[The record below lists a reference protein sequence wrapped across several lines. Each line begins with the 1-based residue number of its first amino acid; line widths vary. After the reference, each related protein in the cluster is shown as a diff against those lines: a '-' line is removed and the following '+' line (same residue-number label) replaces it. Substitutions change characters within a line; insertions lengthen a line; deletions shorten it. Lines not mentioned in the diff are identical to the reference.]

1 MIILSQSDR
10 DRMKLLES
18 YYARL
23 DNSYLR
29 DVKDPQTAFI
39 FEKFFPA
46 FAKGGNVAPDPK
58 KDIRNTQVNTTFDRL
73 ALLNVSMSIPY
84 TVASIYSD
92 YVGDP
97 STPYTIQIERQK
109 LSYSW
114 GGMGIFV
121 VRKNANG
128 EGVVDYLEP
137 YSFVKYSEEDQAIYY
152 MYSTKSQE
160 KSSGDIFVLEQRY
173 RKTDGGTVTKE
184 NTLFR
189 VDSNML
195 SAGDLHGEKV
205 PLSSVPETAGLEPIE
220 NIPIKTIPIVTVMNE
235 VISGDT
241 YGTSDILKIESL
253 ISSIEIQVVNI
264 QDQFLKHLSAKLAVP
279 ASKLPIDRHTGLV
292 DVTNLEVIGVEA
304 GEINPA
310 YILNQNPMI
319 TYAFDQIELL
329 IKQLATIV
337 RIPYEFFPVSTKGGA
352 ESADAKEI
360 RISNFMKR
368 VTTIRNK
375 FTAGIVRVNAI
386 LSELGVN
393 DAPTADGLSPS
404 WGEVFPKDKHKLA
417 LEQQVAIESGFL
429 SQKRAIMRYLEV
441 SEQEAEQEIQT
452 IRLEKS
458 LSLQEKNSDPNMI
471 NNQQQ

>member
-10 DRMKLLES
+10 DRMKLLEQ

-29 DVKDPQTAFI
+29 DIKDPQTAFI

-73 ALLNVSMSIPY
+73 ALLNVSMSLPY

-97 STPYTIQIERQK
+97 STPYQIDIERQK

-121 VRKNANG
+121 VRKDANG
-128 EGVVDYLEP
+128 DGVVDYLEP

-152 MYSTKSQE
+152 MYSNKSQE
-160 KSSGDIFVLEQRY
+160 KSTGDIFVLEQRY
-173 RKTDGGTVTKE
+173 KKTDAGTVLKE
-184 NTLFR
+184 NTLFK

-205 PLSSVPETAGLEPIE
+205 PLDTIPETETLLPTEI
-220 NIPIKTIPIVTVMNE
+220 IQIKTIPIVTVMNE
-235 VISGDT
+235 IISGDT
-241 YGTSDILKIESL
+241 YGTSDILKIQSL

-279 ASKLPIDRHTGLV
+279 ASKLPIDRNTGLV
-292 DVTNLEVIGVEA
+292 DVNNLEVIGVEA

-310 YILNQNPMI
+310 YIMNQNPMI
-319 TYAFDQIELL
+319 SYAFDKIELL
-329 IKQLATIV
+329 IKQLATII

-375 FTAGIVRVNAI
+375 FTKGIVKINSLLNELRVNNAPKTEAI
-386 LSELGVN
+386 
-393 DAPTADGLSPS
+393 SPS

-417 LEQQVAIESGFL
+417 LEQQVAIDAGFL
-429 SQKRAIMRYLEV
+429 SQKRAIMRYLEI
-441 SEQEAEQEIQT
+441 SEQEAEQEVQT

-458 LSLQEKNSDPNMI
+458 LSLPEKKIDPIMVNNKQE
-471 NNQQQ
+471 

>member
-10 DRMKLLES
+10 DRMKLLEA

-29 DVKDPQTAFI
+29 DIKDPQTAFI

-46 FAKGGNVAPDPK
+46 FAKGGSVYQDPK

-73 ALLNVSMSIPY
+73 ALLNVSLSLPY
-84 TVASIYSD
+84 TIASIYSD

-97 STPYTIQIERQK
+97 STTHPIEIERQK

-114 GGMGIFV
+114 GGMGLFV
-121 VRKNANG
+121 VRKNASG
-128 EGVVDYLEP
+128 DGVVDYLEP
-137 YSFVKYSEEDQAIYY
+137 YSFVKYSEDDQAIYY
-152 MYSTKSQE
+152 MYSAKSQE
-160 KSSGDIFVLEQRY
+160 KPSGDIFVLEQRY
-173 RKTDGGTVTKE
+173 KKTESGTVTKE
-184 NTLFR
+184 NTLFK

-205 PLSSVPETAGLEPIE
+205 SLSTIPETAGLEPIE
-220 NIPIKTIPIVTVMNE
+220 NIPIKTIPIVAVMNE
-235 VISGDT
+235 IISGDT

-279 ASKLPIDRHTGLV
+279 ASKLPIDRNTGLV

-310 YILNQNPMI
+310 YIMNQNPMI
-319 TYAFDQIELL
+319 THAFEQIELL
-329 IKQLATIV
+329 IKQLATII

-375 FTAGIVRVNAI
+375 FTHGIVKVNTI

-393 DAPTADGLSPS
+393 DAPVVDAISPS

-417 LEQQVAIESGFL
+417 LEQQVAIEAGFL

-452 IRLEKS
+452 IRSEKS
-458 LSLQEKNSDPNMI
+458 LSLQEEKSDPIMI
-471 NNQQQ
+471 NNNQQ